1 MRVSNTYASI
11 NVNCEQLQVSQ
22 FEFMVHSAISR
33 DEFDKFQDA
42 GDAKESENLDNAN
55 NAGIVV
61 G

>member
-1 MRVSNTYASI
+1 
-11 NVNCEQLQVSQ
+11 
-22 FEFMVHSAISR
+22 MVHSAISR

-61 G
+61 GWTAPTIVDAVLVVKF